1 MRYSMIS
8 ALQDCLAMP
17 ISQRALL
24 ACLMIGFANGYISAF
39 IVLRRSAL
47 RVGTISHGLLPGI
60 ALAVMLFGL
69 SQWSVLVGA
78 VAAGLFVGLGS
89 LLLSQRSR
97 VNQDTALGILYT
109 AGFAG
114 GLIIISRLGIRQ
126 KLDEWL
132 FGGLMGMSDA
142 DLWIAFAISTLAVL
156 VLTAYQRSILLMLF
170 EPNIAASVG
179 IPVKSLNYTLFSV
192 VILTLV
198 SSLQA
203 VGCILS
209 IGLLVA
215 PAATIALFSK
225 DASKLFLG
233 GGILGAVG
241 ACSGFI
247 LSYYL
252 DWPAG
257 SAIVFLLGTVFLI
270 GFIVPS
276 NLFRS
281 RN

>member
-1 MRYSMIS
+1 MIS

-89 LLLSQRSR
+89 LFLSQRSR
-97 VNQDTALGILYT
+97 VDQDTALGILYT

-114 GLIIISRLGIRQ
+114 GLILISRLGIRQ

-132 FGGLMGMSDA
+132 FGGLLGMADA

-179 IPVKSLNYTLFSV
+179 VPVRGLNYALFGV

-209 IGLLVA
+209 VGLLVA
-215 PAATIALFSK
+215 PAATVALFSN

-241 ACSGFI
+241 SCAGFI
-247 LSYYL
+247 LAYQL

-257 SAIVFLLGTVFLI
+257 STIVFLLGGIFLTAYI
-270 GFIVPS
+270 GRRAMP
-276 NLFRS
+276 R
-281 RN
+281 RT

>member
-1 MRYSMIS
+1 
-8 ALQDCLAMP
+8 MP

-97 VNQDTALGILYT
+97 VDQDTALGILYT

-179 IPVKSLNYTLFSV
+179 IPVKSLTYTLFSV

>member
-1 MRYSMIS
+1 MIE
-8 ALQDCLAMP
+8 AIQECLTMP
-17 ISQRALL
+17 ICQRALL

-39 IVLRRSAL
+39 IVLKRSAL

-60 ALAVMLFGL
+60 ALAVMIFGL
-69 SQWSVLVGA
+69 SQWSVLAGA
-78 VAAGLFVGLGS
+78 IAAGLFVGLGS
-89 LLLSQRSR
+89 LFLSQRSR
-97 VNQDTALGILYT
+97 VDQDTALGILYT

-114 GLIIISRLGIRQ
+114 GLILIAKLGIRQ

-132 FGGLMGMSDA
+132 FGGLLGMADA
-142 DLWIAFAISTLAVL
+142 DLWIAFIISAIAVI

-179 IPVKSLNYTLFSV
+179 VPVRALNYVLFGV
-192 VILTLV
+192 TILALV

-209 IGLLVA
+209 VGLLVS
-215 PAATIALFSK
+215 PAATVALFSK

-233 GGILGAVG
+233 GGLVG
-241 ACSGFI
+241 ALGSCLGFI
-247 LSYYL
+247 LAYRL

-257 SAIVFLLGTVFLI
+257 STIVFLLGSLFLI
-270 GFIVPS
+270 GYLFIY
-276 NLFRS
+276 FRRS
-281 RN
+281 FFRHD